1 MRVNVCHYFQDIF
14 RRKPTPCSSHPLPA
28 LVCIPT
34 GRNRR
39 NHARLSDT
47 CETRRSFH
55 TSSTLVHAGQL
66 VGEMETDPPHQRGP
80 AEDMT
85 NPSCSLLVQRDTS
98 VSALAGT

>member
-1 MRVNVCHYFQDIF
+1 MFVKACQVSQGSF

-39 NHARLSDT
+39 NHARLSDI

-55 TSSTLVHAGQL
+55 TSSILVHAGQL
-66 VGEMETDPPHQRGP
+66 VGELGTDPPRQRGP

-85 NPSCSLLVQRDTS
+85 NPSCSLLVQRDTL